1 MEGRCLCISTLLL
14 LFPIIIFYCNVNKTI
29 PEIVLAFLLT
39 NNIIISFLFWKNPI
53 KNSLLHYYDGIF
65 AKISYVV
72 FPIYILFI
80 KDIDYFLKILFTVI
94 FLLSTTLFYCSN
106 YHSKDCW
113 CSKKHIIYHSLFH
126 LVISIGTSFAF
137 I

>member
-1 MEGRCLCISTLLL
+1 MNGRCLSISTLLL
-14 LFPIIIFYCNVNKTI
+14 LFPIIIFYSNSNKTI
-29 PEIVLAFLLT
+29 LEFILAFLLT

-53 KNSLLHYYDGIF
+53 KNSLLHYCDGIF
-65 AKISYVV
+65 AKISYVL

-80 KDIDYFLKILFTVI
+80 KDIDYFLKIIFTVI
-94 FLLSTTLFYCSN
+94 FLLSSTLFYYSN
-106 YHSKDCW
+106 YHSKESW

-126 LVISIGTSFAF
+126 ILIGIGTTFAF